1 MSQAQYTV
9 NTLVWF
15 FSSVPGQ
22 STLGT
27 PVGFIWSVP
36 GVSPLLGGKT
46 PGTLQ
51 MNPTGVPK
59 VDWPGTLEK
68 NQTGVFAVH
77 QAWDIQK
84 EPNQCTCGVPG
95 LGNLKW
101 TQVKNPPGE
110 SGWRTMNVSK
120 GYNCS
125 APGGH
130 TVQEFQ
136 VY

>member
-1 MSQAQYTV
+1 MSQAWYTV

-36 GVSPLLGGKT
+36 GETPDWEGKPLGHLKRT
-46 PGTLQ
+46 KPVYLQCTRPGTF
-51 MNPTGVPK
+51 K
-59 VDWPGTLEK
+59 K
-68 NQTGVFAVH
+68 NQTGVSAVH

-95 LGNLKW
+95 LENLKW

-110 SGWRTMNVSK
+110 SGWRTM
-120 GYNCS
+120 
-125 APGGH
+125 
-130 TVQEFQ
+130 
-136 VY
+136 